1 MYRFSDVGT
10 RKPAYPA
17 TDSSTTNLK
26 HPVSGSPGPTP
37 SAGKLPI
44 LRSCVC
50 DPACFCLILF
60 ICEIPCNVILLT
72 LRGGVLGTF
81 FPWSTILA
89 MLQSPY
95 CLLAHS
101 SFLSIYSS
109 CLFSC
114 ESRISPPFLI
124 ICLPAGHF
132 CRLTSIYRRI
142 CFIGVPVNI
151 HTAGRNKRP
160 VFVFATF
167 CTIMRTSH
175 LVGGPTGF

>member
-1 MYRFSDVGT
+1 MQHYT
-10 RKPAYPA
+10 A
-17 TDSSTTNLK
+17 SSTSSYFTHCSFATTTTYSPTTSLK
-26 HPVSGSPGPTP
+26 HPVSGSSGPTP
-37 SAGKLPI
+37 SAGKLSI
-44 LRSCVC
+44 LRSSVC

-60 ICEIPCNVILLT
+60 TCEIPRNIILLIV
-72 LRGGVLGTF
+72 RRPDDVVLTAN
-81 FPWSTILA
+81 ST
-89 MLQSPY
+89 PY